1 MQYITPNNNLNKQQQ
16 RVQEISPVPFS
27 VLPNYS
33 SPAVNHI
40 QLPAIFNQGH
50 FGDSTATQLF
60 LNNPQPQSL
69 GLIQQA
75 GTDQKR
81 DKNVQGFMKKLNK
94 KA

>member
-1 MQYITPNNNLNKQQQ
+1 M
-16 RVQEISPVPFS
+16 QEISPVPFS

-69 GLIQQA
+69 GLI
-75 GTDQKR
+75 
-81 DKNVQGFMKKLNK
+81 
-94 KA
+94 